1 LVILD
6 ADLSDLELPDIQ
18 KEQAKIMSVHVQV

>member
-1 LVILD
+1 MILD
-6 ADLSDLELPDIQ
+6 ANPVELELLDIQ